1 MTCFIDTSAFYAVLD
16 GDDRNHAAADAQWTE
31 LLRQGVELFTTS
43 YVLVETYA
51 LLQHRLGLAAV
62 RTFREDV
69 YPLLHV
75 DWIDRELH
83 DGGTGALLSAQRRQL
98 SLVDCISFESMRRR
112 GVRHAFVFDPH
123 FAKQGFLVLPRE
135 E

>member
-16 GDDRNHAAADAQWTE
+16 ADDGNHPTADAQWTE
-31 LLRQGVELFTTS
+31 LLRQDAVLFTTS
-43 YVLVETYA
+43 YVLVETHA
-51 LLQHRLGLAAV
+51 LVQHRLGLGAV

-75 DWIDRELH
+75 DWVDRELH
-83 DGGTGALLSAQRRQL
+83 EGGLGALLGAGRRQL

-123 FAKQGFLVLPRE
+123 FVEQGFLVLPQGR
-135 E
+135 